1 MAISAEVSSR
11 NRFSVL
17 VIAVIYPSVLEKE
30 QTPRKIKVSPI
41 TITKQQH
48 ETILAILGELKIGK
62 FSIKIIIIGRRLL
75 QEDIGVSYSPILAY
89 LTTKNVKYFTYQ
101 RNCVP
106 SKYCYNIDCM
116 TYPANT

>member
-1 MAISAEVSSR
+1 MPVVAIEIKQSREHSLQKVFIRDKLKMPKMAISAEVSSR

-62 FSIKIIIIGRRLL
+62 FSIKIIII
-75 QEDIGVSYSPILAY
+75 
-89 LTTKNVKYFTYQ
+89 
-101 RNCVP
+101 
-106 SKYCYNIDCM
+106 
-116 TYPANT
+116 